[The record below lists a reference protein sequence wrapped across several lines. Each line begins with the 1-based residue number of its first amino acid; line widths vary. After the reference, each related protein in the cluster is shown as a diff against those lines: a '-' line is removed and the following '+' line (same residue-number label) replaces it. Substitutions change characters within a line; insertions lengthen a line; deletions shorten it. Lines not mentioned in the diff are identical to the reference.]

1 MGAIVGR
8 FANRIGGATF
18 SLEDHEYTL
27 EKNDGANTNHGGYS
41 GFHSKIWKGSYEGN
55 KIVFRLS
62 SAHLEGGYPGNVE
75 VTVSYSFTSDGMVSI
90 DFDGVSDRLTV
101 LNLTNHA
108 YFNLAGKGDI
118 LQHRVTIPSSYILET
133 NAEFIP
139 SGGILPVEATE
150 FDFRYGKNI
159 GKDIEKQ
166 TQQLEWNRG
175 YNHCYV
181 FSLYDE
187 RKMKWTASVYE
198 PKSRRKLDVFTTYPG
213 VLFYSSGY
221 LSSQIVGKQG
231 YKYTPMCGFCLET
244 QYFPDFP
251 NHSEFPQGVVFP
263 EKPYHH
269 TTLYK
274 LSVV

>member
-1 MGAIVGR
+1 
-8 FANRIGGATF
+8 
-18 SLEDHEYTL
+18 
-27 EKNDGANTNHGGYS
+27 
-41 GFHSKIWKGSYEGN
+41 
-55 KIVFRLS
+55 
-62 SAHLEGGYPGNVE
+62 
-75 VTVSYSFTSDGMVSI
+75 
-90 DFDGVSDRLTV
+90 
-101 LNLTNHA
+101 
-108 YFNLAGKGDI
+108 
-118 LQHRVTIPSSYILET
+118 
-133 NAEFIP
+133 
-139 SGGILPVEATE
+139 
-150 FDFRYGKNI
+150 
-159 GKDIEKQ
+159 
-166 TQQLEWNRG
+166 
-175 YNHCYV
+175 
-181 FSLYDE
+181 LYDE

>member
-1 MGAIVGR
+1 M
-8 FANRIGGATF
+8 
-18 SLEDHEYTL
+18 
-27 EKNDGANTNHGGYS
+27 
-41 GFHSKIWKGSYEGN
+41 
-55 KIVFRLS
+55 
-62 SAHLEGGYPGNVE
+62 
-75 VTVSYSFTSDGMVSI
+75 TVSYSLTSDGIVSI